1 MDSDTFTANFNNT
14 ELPHE
19 TCLCYE
25 VELPDGDSRVPLD
38 QDKGFLQNTV
48 TDQPDGSRGQL
59 PVQGPSGEKLLGAH
73 GVSHRALSPLF
84 PQLLRL
90 HLESGGRDRFCRDW
104 QLCSS
109 SPPAGPAPPLISH
122 AETHFLDLIRSWELD
137 RALHY
142 TVTIFISWSPCAPCA
157 KNLAEFLRENSHVS
171 LRIFASRIYSLPG
184 YEEGLRTLQAA
195 GAQIAIMTSQE
206 FKHCWE
212 TFVHHQGRPF
222 QPWNGLDN
230 TSHELSRDLQGI
242 LQ

>member
-90 HLESGGRDRFCRDW
+90 HLESG
-104 QLCSS
+104 
-109 SPPAGPAPPLISH
+109 
-122 AETHFLDLIRSWELD
+122 ETHFLDLIRSWELD